1 MSLRTV
7 LRRLATSAVTLLIVT
22 ALVFGLVAL
31 TQRDPVQNAQDETMR
46 DLSPEWL
53 AQVRAIYH
61 LDRPLHE
68 RYLRWLGDV
77 ARGDLGRSLV
87 DRRPVADKIRE
98 RLPPTLLLGGCSLLL
113 MLAVSVPLGT
123 LAAYRPGSWFDRIS
137 AGTVYGLYA
146 LPSFWAA
153 LLLQILFAV
162 RLDWLPL
169 YGLHSDA
176 AARLS
181 PTGRLADSLA
191 HLVLPVV
198 VMSYGGVAYLS
209 RFVRANL
216 VENLGAESA
225 RAARAR
231 GLTAWTVL
239 LRHGFRQAAVP
250 LLTLAGFLLP
260 SILTGSVIVEN
271 VFSIPGLGR
280 LFVESVFDRD
290 LPTMMALT
298 LLSGLATL
306 AGIFLAD
313 LAYTWFDP
321 RTRGAR

>member
-7 LRRLATSAVTLLIVT
+7 FRRAAASGVTLLLVT
-22 ALVFGLVAL
+22 ALVFGLVSL
-31 TQRDPVQNAQDETMR
+31 TQTDPIQNAEDEVMR
-46 DLSPEWL
+46 GLSPEWIAEL
-53 AQVRAIYH
+53 RALYH
-61 LDRPLHE
+61 LDRPVHE
-68 RYLRWLGDV
+68 RYLRWLGDL
-77 ARGDLGRSLV
+77 AQGDLGRSLV
-87 DRRPVADKIRE
+87 DRRQVADKIAE
-98 RLPPTLLLGGCSLLL
+98 RLPPTLLLGGCSLAL
-113 MLAVSVPLGT
+113 MLLVSVPLGT
-123 LAAYRPGSWFDRIS
+123 LAAYRPGSWFDRLS
-137 AGTVYGLYA
+137 AGGVYALYS

-162 RLDWLPL
+162 RLGWLPL
-169 YGLHSDA
+169 YGLHSDS

-181 PTGRLADSLA
+181 ATARFGDLLA
-191 HLVLPVV
+191 HLVLPVI

-216 VENLGAESA
+216 LENLGADSA

-231 GLTAWTVL
+231 GLSSWSVL

-260 SILTGSVIVEN
+260 SLVGGSVIVEN
-271 VFSIPGLGR
+271 VFSIPGLGQ
-280 LFVESVFDRD
+280 LFVQAVFDRD
-290 LPTMMALT
+290 LPTVMALT

-321 RTRGAR
+321 RTREQR